1 MLEVFFFTTK
11 IFSFLP
17 NWAYISQPG
26 VELVIK
32 SFCFKLM
39 KDEDERP
46 NILISHI
53 DLHDDESV
61 HCNRPYNSK
70 LP

>member
-1 MLEVFFFTTK
+1 
-11 IFSFLP
+11 
-17 NWAYISQPG
+17 
-26 VELVIK
+26 
-32 SFCFKLM
+32 M

-46 NILISHI
+46 NILISRT

-70 LP
+70 LPYNSHNTLCFPSKILHKHTVLISLGTCNSSYAKCMLM